1 MAADRRGLPRPR
13 ISRRGDPHRSRPH
26 HQTHK
31 ERDMQNGTTAIISR
45 NGSHPE
51 PVAVEEHDLL
61 WDGLPP
67 ATKAKLGEP
76 LDEGLVSH
84 RKGRGGRTFAYLEGR
99 AAIDQANRIFGF
111 GGWGY
116 ELAAPVELR
125 ESESVD
131 AKTGETRRF
140 RAYAATVRVTVPGSP
155 SRTDVGFHAVVEETA
170 EGHETAYKGA
180 VTDALKRAC
189 GATASSS
196 GTASTA
202 TPRPAT
208 PLPPCAARSSSWG
221 ASRASTRA
229 RYGTPCAAARAR
241 TSTSCPSP
249 KSRASSSPW
258 PGSSRPPPRR
268 TSRRPP
274 DRYAPTPPQGSA
286 QHGVDSSGLAPR
298 SIPPGCGLSATPIH
312 DANHHH
318 QEEIPKCHERSIES
332 NCWAASG
339 PTPRCATARAGPPL
353 PR

>member
-1 MAADRRGLPRPR
+1 
-13 ISRRGDPHRSRPH
+13 
-26 HQTHK
+26 
-31 ERDMQNGTTAIISR
+31 MQNGTTATLNGSR

-51 PVAVEEHDLL
+51 PVAAEEHDLL

-67 ATKAKLGEP
+67 ATTAKLGEP

-116 ELAAPVELR
+116 ELAGPVELR

-131 AKTGETRRF
+131 AKTGETRRM

-170 EGHETAYKGA
+170 EGHETAFKGA
-180 VTDALKRAC
+180 VTDALKRALRGYGEQFGNSLYGDAPPATSPPPC
-189 GATASSS
+189 GA
-196 GTASTA
+196 
-202 TPRPAT
+202 
-208 PLPPCAARSSSWG
+208 RSLSWD
-221 ASRASTRA
+221 ASRASTRD
-229 RYGTPCAAARAR
+229 RCGTPCAAAPAR

-274 DRYAPTPPQGSA
+274 DRHAPTLPSEGAPSTGPSPPGA
-286 QHGVDSSGLAPR
+286 APP
-298 SIPPGCGLSATPIH
+298 SIPPGCGLPATPIH

-318 QEEIPKCHERSIES
+318 QEEI
-332 NCWAASG
+332 
-339 PTPRCATARAGPPL
+339 
-353 PR
+353 